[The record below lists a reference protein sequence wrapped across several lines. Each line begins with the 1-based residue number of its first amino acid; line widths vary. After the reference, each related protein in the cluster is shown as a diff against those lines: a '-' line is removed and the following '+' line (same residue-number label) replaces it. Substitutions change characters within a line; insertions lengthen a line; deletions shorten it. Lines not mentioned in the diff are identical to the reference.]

1 MSVSKTEQSILN
13 FPRSLSRDTLNL
25 IFHAAMESREYRF
38 ARQMVLSWLSVY
50 PGDLAANAMLAK
62 VFMAEGKIGQAI
74 QVYERICRVDP
85 EDILSQKAL
94 AFAYGE
100 AQPEDY
106 KRTLVSVYI
115 LGQRVDPSIGM
126 PGWSTIL
133 RNARKALVDDR
144 LDQAETLV
152 FQAMALNQE
161 HVLIGVTHLELI
173 RARKDDASQAKFAE
187 IYQSS
192 WPETV
197 LFKLAL
203 AEAKLAAGDEAAAVN
218 LLHQCVAVDAGG
230 QVSTR
235 WWGKQHPYRPLWP
248 EQLETS
254 LNLGVPA
261 SVAAR
266 LGWNRLAASSAGDSQ
281 AGEPGIEEDRIQ
293 DKGSQTA
300 HSQPAAAANQVQP
313 PGTNGDPAHPP
324 EEQDSSWLREA
335 EADFEKLAKKMKAPA
350 MAKSDGRFP
359 VYVIFTTKTGLRSQ
373 FGEQSMQVIDQEL
386 QSLAEVIRRRSG
398 WGAMVFYPDDIET
411 TGKLGLA
418 TVGSN
423 DPGKLKLAL
432 KDLDGALAKKGSRI
446 GAVLIVGGAQ
456 VVPYHR
462 LPNPTDDVDEEV
474 LSDNPYATLDSN
486 YFVPEWPVGRLPGES
501 GADAGLLLQQI
512 RQSVKYHTQAVQSP
526 KTLQRL
532 RGWINFLNLLSILR
546 RVNGKVSSIGYTASV
561 WRRSSLAAY
570 RPVGEGRTLLVSPP
584 TASGNFSPTRLTHP
598 PLSYYNLHGLADTA
612 EWYGQ
617 RDPFEVSESPE
628 YPVALSIKDL
638 PKNGSAPKVVF
649 TEACYGGFISEKTE
663 KESIA
668 LRFMSIGSMA
678 FVGSTCISYGSVTTP
693 LVGADLLGFL
703 FWSALKEGYSVGEAL
718 AQAKVGLVREM
729 TKRQGFLDGE
739 DQKTLISFVLYGDPL
754 VYHDGIQVNPK
765 RLVRN
770 QQRMAVKTVS
780 DERSEP
786 NSAGGV
792 SDRIILQAKQ
802 AVEHYLPGLD
812 RLEVQMKSQRLE
824 MGEKNHRAAR
834 AHLGKQTAQKQYE
847 DRTVV
852 IFTRKVQIAD
862 KTHIRYARVTINREG
877 KLMKMAVSR

>member
-1 MSVSKTEQSILN
+1 MSVSKIEQPILN
-13 FPRSLSRDTLNL
+13 YPRSLSRDTLNL
-25 IFHAAMESREYRF
+25 IFNAAMESKEYRF
-38 ARQMVLSWLSVY
+38 ARQILLSWLSVY
-50 PGDLAANAMLAK
+50 PGDLAANALLAK
-62 VFMAEGKIGQAI
+62 VFMAEGKIGQAV
-74 QVYERICRVDP
+74 QVYEKICRIDP
-85 EDILSQKAL
+85 EDIVTQKAL
-94 AFAYGE
+94 AFAYGQ

-106 KRTLVSVYI
+106 KRVLVSIYI
-115 LGQRVDPSIGM
+115 LGQRVDPSVGM
-126 PGWSTIL
+126 PGWSTVL
-133 RNARKALVDDR
+133 RNARKALIEDR
-144 LDQAETLV
+144 LDQAETMV

-161 HVLIGVTHLELI
+161 HALTGITHLEVI
-173 RARKDDASQAKFAE
+173 RAKKDDTSLAKISE
-187 IYQSS
+187 IYQNR
-192 WPETV
+192 WPEAV

-203 AEAKLAAGDEAAAVN
+203 AEAKLAAGDEAAAVS

-248 EQLETS
+248 EQLETM
-254 LNLGVPA
+254 LNIGVPA

-266 LGWNRLAASSAGDSQ
+266 LGWNRLAASSEGVQPDERAKK
-281 AGEPGIEEDRIQ
+281 GEGPQ

-300 HSQPAAAANQVQP
+300 HSQPAMPANQVQP
-313 PGTNGDPAHPP
+313 LNIRREAAAA
-324 EEQDSSWLREA
+324 EAEKDSSWLKEA
-335 EADFEKLAKKMKAPA
+335 EEDFEKLAKRVKAPA
-350 MAKSDGRFP
+350 AAKIDGRFP
-359 VYVIFTTKTGLRSQ
+359 VYVIFSTKTGLRNQ
-373 FGEQSMQVIDQEL
+373 YGEQSLAVIDKEL
-386 QSLAEVIRRRSG
+386 QSLAETVRKRSG

-418 TVGSN
+418 TVGSH
-423 DPGKLKLAL
+423 DPWKLKLAL
-432 KDLDGALAKKGSRI
+432 KDLDEALAKKGSRI
-446 GAVLIVGGAQ
+446 GALLIAGGPQ

-462 LPNPTDDVDEEV
+462 LPNPTDDVDDEV

-486 YFVPEWPVGRLPGES
+486 YYVPEWPVGRLPGEC

-512 RQSVKYHTQAVQSP
+512 RQSIKYHAQAVQKP
-526 KTLQRL
+526 KTIDRL
-532 RGWINFLNLLSILR
+532 RRIVYFMNLLSILR
-546 RVNGKVSSIGYTASV
+546 RVNGKVTSFGYTASV

-570 RPVGEGRTLLVSPP
+570 RPVGEGRSLLVSPP
-584 TASGNFSPTRLTHP
+584 TSSGSFNPTKLTHT

-617 RDPFEVSESPE
+617 RDPFEASESPE

-718 AQAKVGLVREM
+718 AQAKIGLVREM

-765 RLVRN
+765 RLLRN

-786 NSAGGV
+786 NSAGGL
-792 SDRIILQAKQ
+792 SDKIIIQAKQ
-802 AVEHYLPGLD
+802 AVEPYLPGLD
-812 RLEVQMKSQRLE
+812 RLEVQLKPQRVE
-824 MGEKNHRAAR
+824 MEEKVRR
-834 AHLGKQTAQKQYE
+834 TSPIHLGQQTGQKNFT

-862 KTHIRYARVTINREG
+862 RTHIRYARVTVSREG